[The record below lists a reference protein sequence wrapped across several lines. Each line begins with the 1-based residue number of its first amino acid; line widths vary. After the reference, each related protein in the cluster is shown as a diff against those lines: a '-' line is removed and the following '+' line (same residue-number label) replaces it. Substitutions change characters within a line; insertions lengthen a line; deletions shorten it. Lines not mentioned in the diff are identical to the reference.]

1 LFSGRAPARRS
12 RSVKL
17 VAMGDHAPENWL
29 CRSGEPSASGNRGG
43 IDDFMCAQRADKIFD
58 ESAIDYSICTLVT
71 RKQQYGEMIAS
82 FRSGGFLEP
91 SCEYLYLDN
100 SAENSWD
107 AYRGYNLFLNVA
119 RGKYIILCHQDI
131 LLLADGRRRLDEII
145 AELDRLDPNWGLL
158 GNAGG
163 YRPGQLALRIS
174 DPRGPDQRVGELPA
188 RVRSLDENFIVVRRS
203 ANLALSRD
211 LSGFHFYGTDLCMI
225 GDLLGYTAYV
235 VDFHLLHKGGGICD
249 AVFYQ
254 AYDDIAGKYR
264 RAFRPRYVQTT
275 CATLFVSGSRVLQF
289 LLSRAKS
296 IATAAYL
303 SKLRRAFFNS

>member
-1 LFSGRAPARRS
+1 
-12 RSVKL
+12 
-17 VAMGDHAPENWL
+17 
-29 CRSGEPSASGNRGG
+29 
-43 IDDFMCAQRADKIFD
+43 MCAQRADKIFD

-131 LLLADGRRRLDEII
+131 LLLADGRSRLDEII

-163 YRPGQLALRIS
+163 YRPGELALRIS
-174 DPRGPDQRVGELPA
+174 DPRGPDQRAGKLPA

-254 AYDDIAGKYR
+254 AICPNDLRDVVRVGV
-264 RAFRPRYVQTT
+264 PRSTVSAQSRQIDRHGSLSQQT
-275 CATLFVSGSRVLQF
+275 ASRVLQF
-289 LLSRAKS
+289 MTTGRLVGASAMAGSSVRLGVS
-296 IATAAYL
+296 
-303 SKLRRAFFNS
+303 